1 MGIIGGTLG
10 YNLLRRISI
19 DGETGYCDGSAYQGV
34 SKIEKLLGAKIW
46 SDTKDKVVIDFG
58 CGDGEDA
65 IEVAARGA
73 RKVIGVRLRTR
84 AQRLRSVV
92 LRIDVRSRR
101 GQMRKRTSS
110 CRSMPSSILIIR
122 QRYYGSC
129 ALC

>member
-65 IEVAARGA
+65 IEV
-73 RKVIGVRLRTR
+73 RLRTR